1 MGQDEEEIFS
11 IKDNRRYYRFY
22 NYFMGLVQ

>member
-11 IKDNRRYYRFY
+11 RKDSTRCYMFY
-22 NYFMGLVQ
+22 NYFMGLVP